1 MERYFFLIPL
11 VDCGWSCRQLLGRQY
26 FPPMVTHVEK
36 KSQTR
41 MVIAIALFIT
51 SILTSFVFALLSNQ
65 GSSYWVMRTPVAA
78 GVQITSEN
86 VHLTKINLSR
96 STDGYLPQSN
106 NPIGTI
112 TKRSLARGELLNRDA
127 LTRSAN
133 KLNAES
139 LSLSIRSVDLPLSI
153 QPGALVSIY
162 QLHDVRNGENVKEPR
177 LVISSVFVKSIE
189 GREASFS
196 GEVSV
201 TVTLSRL
208 DIPSLLAATTSGR
221 LVIVATSG

>member
-1 MERYFFLIPL
+1 
-11 VDCGWSCRQLLGRQY
+11 
-26 FPPMVTHVEK
+26 
-36 KSQTR
+36 
-41 MVIAIALFIT
+41 MVIAIALFST
-51 SILTSFVFALLSNQ
+51 SILTSFIFAFLSNQ
-65 GSSYWVMRTPVAA
+65 GSSYWVMKTPIAG

-86 VHLTKINLSR
+86 VQLTKVELSR
-96 STDGYLPQSN
+96 STDGYLPQSI

-112 TKRSLARGELLNRDA
+112 TKRALVRGELLNRDA
-127 LTRSAN
+127 LTRSTKN
-133 KLNAES
+133 LTAES
-139 LSLSIRSVDLPLSI
+139 LSLSIRSVDLPSSI

-162 QLHDVRNGENVKEPR
+162 QLHDMRNGESAKEPR

-201 TVTLSRL
+201 TVTLSQS
-208 DIPSLLAATTSGR
+208 DITSLLAATTSGR